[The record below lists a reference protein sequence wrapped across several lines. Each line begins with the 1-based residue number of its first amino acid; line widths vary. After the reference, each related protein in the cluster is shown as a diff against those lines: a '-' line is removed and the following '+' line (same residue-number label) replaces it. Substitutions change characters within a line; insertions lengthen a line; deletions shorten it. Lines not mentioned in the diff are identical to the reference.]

1 MRGIGENMAK
11 WVTFYY
17 GITDG
22 GVRDLVE
29 HNDKAS
35 AEEYFIKNY
44 RKYFTLNGD
53 LKKIKLPMSYG
64 YPHRKFYV
72 MTKYKYEKYFC

>member
-1 MRGIGENMAK
+1 MAK

-22 GVRDLVE
+22 VRDLVE
-29 HNDKAS
+29 HKDKAS
-35 AEEYFIKNY
+35 AEEYFIKNH
-44 RKYFTLNGD
+44 RKYFSNNTE
-53 LKKIKLPMSYG
+53 LKNIKLPMSYG